1 MTTVSVSRSLYQFCF
16 KKKTSG
22 VVQVNRSEI
31 KNKNAAMISSVESYI
46 NILDL
51 YRILL
56 WSFNGSICT

>member
-1 MTTVSVSRSLYQFCF
+1 MTTISVGRSLYQFCF